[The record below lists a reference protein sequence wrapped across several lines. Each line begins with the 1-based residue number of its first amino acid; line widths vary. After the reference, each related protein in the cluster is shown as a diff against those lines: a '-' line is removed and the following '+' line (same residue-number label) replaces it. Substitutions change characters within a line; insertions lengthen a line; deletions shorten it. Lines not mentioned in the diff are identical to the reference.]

1 MQTFRPP
8 VTLGALLVLG
18 AALGCVPPA
27 ALGQSSAC
35 LTADPS
41 GITFIGNLRAYYADP
56 RIDSLRW
63 KAANFPFATDTAIRL
78 VTDNKTC
85 TSAVKAF
92 QSSKSAHQYSWCGYA
107 GLRRQSRLDRLRGHV
122 SPGNRARRVVH
133 PFLVYPEVGTQT
145 TNRSLGGS
153 LLVVPCTRNSGTARL
168 VRPTVEEPTGER
180 WTPS

>member
-27 ALGQSSAC
+27 ALGQSSVC

-41 GITFIGNLRAYYADP
+41 GSTFIGNLRAYYADP

-63 KAANFPFATDTAIRL
+63 KAASFPFATDTAIRL

-92 QSSKSAHQYSWCGYA
+92 NQASQRANTPGAVTQVYVARIGSTGYVVMSPQETGPGEWYTHFWFTSKWVLKQQIGA
-107 GLRRQSRLDRLRGHV
+107 
-122 SPGNRARRVVH
+122 
-133 PFLVYPEVGTQT
+133 
-145 TNRSLGGS
+145 
-153 LLVVPCTRNSGTARL
+153 
-168 VRPTVEEPTGER
+168 
-180 WTPS
+180 